1 MRILAVEVAKVGG
14 LPDGRI
20 ELPHG
25 PVAAFAGANGTGK
38 SKLLAC
44 ILAPWTGQVPAPRH
58 EAEMATVLVEMR
70 LSQAER
76 SALESFSRMIG
87 WGEAEVPELV
97 RVGVR
102 RSKLVGNQRFSE
114 PEIAVIAHA
123 WAHSEF
129 LSSQPTLD
137 IIYLPAERRLVE
149 PRGSGIDL
157 NQLSAAI
164 AYQKGAQSREAVN
177 NYGRL
182 DDSEFED
189 FAKALC
195 VAASLPADPES
206 EEGQALAGGR
216 TTWESFQQT
225 VNSLIAPK
233 EILGLTRAHPE
244 QLRIRTPQG
253 DTHAV
258 RDLSSGERQALIIV
272 SRVLRG
278 TTTAP
283 TVLIDEPDAYL
294 HPNLS
299 RRLELALEEGVGPDG
314 QLVVATHS
322 PAILDG
328 MQPNAI
334 LRLEHNG
341 SPRLVA
347 DDRERLDLYR
357 DAGFRSSALTQSDL
371 LVVVEGA
378 SDVSIL
384 TLAIPEL
391 GRAAIHAAG
400 GRAQVVRA
408 VEQLTPFDLPV
419 IGVVDRDL
427 ARSPLPT
434 HVESHIAVWPA
445 ADIEGVY
452 LGSAAALQSM
462 IDHGLVKSE
471 YTRPED
477 LSVVIARLCAEQRE
491 NVLAEIVRADIV
503 SLGGYEWPSPRGLD
517 PLGRLRQAVKELKPV
532 SEDELEL
539 AIARAE
545 TVWGSA
551 QSDLLSVVRG
561 KYILSAFTSEASEM
575 RSGRALLEATARSRP
590 TIVGMD
596 DLAAMVARYLETAP

>member
-1 MRILAVEVAKVGG
+1 MRILAVEADKVGG

-20 ELPHG
+20 ELPNG
-25 PVAAFAGANGTGK
+25 PVAAIAGANGTGK

-44 ILAPWTGQVPAPRH
+44 ILAPWTGQIPAPRD
-58 EAEMATVLVEMR
+58 EAATATVRVEMR

-76 SALESFSRMIG
+76 SALEAFSQTIG
-87 WGEAEVPELV
+87 WGYAEVPEIV

-102 RSKLVGNQRFSE
+102 RSRLIGSQRFSE
-114 PEIAVIAHA
+114 PGSTVLMHA
-123 WAHSEF
+123 WGHSEF

-137 IIYLPAERRLVE
+137 VIYLPAERRLIE
-149 PRGSGIDL
+149 SRGSGIDL
-157 NQLSAAI
+157 TQLSAEN

-189 FAKALC
+189 LAKALC
-195 VAASLPADPES
+195 VAASLPVDPEGA
-206 EEGQALAGGR
+206 EMEGFVSGR

-225 VNSLIAPK
+225 VDSLIAPK
-233 EILGLTRAHPE
+233 QILGLTRTHPD

-253 DTHAV
+253 ATHSI

-278 TTTAP
+278 GDTAP

-328 MQPNAI
+328 IPPGAI

-341 SPRLVA
+341 PPRRVA

-357 DAGFRSSALTQSDL
+357 EAGFRSSALTQSDL
-371 LVVVEGA
+371 LVVVEGT

-391 GRAAIHAAG
+391 SRASIHAAG
-400 GRAQVVRA
+400 GRAQVLRT
-408 VEQLTPFDLPV
+408 VEQLTPFGLPI

-427 ARSPLPT
+427 ARSALPIT
-434 HVESHIAVWPA
+434 VTPHVTVWPA
-445 ADIEGVY
+445 SDIEGVY
-452 LGSAAALQSM
+452 LGSTASLQAM
-462 IDHGLVKSE
+462 IDLGLVKPQ
-471 YTRPED
+471 YTQPDD
-477 LSVVIARLCAEQRE
+477 LTAVISRLCAEQRE
-491 NVLAEIVRADIV
+491 NVLAEIVREDIV
-503 SLGGYEWPSPRGLD
+503 SLGGYEWPSPRGID
-517 PLGRLRQAVKELKPV
+517 PVGRIRNTVKELKPV
-532 SEDELEL
+532 SEDQLDS

-545 TVWGSA
+545 EVWDGA
-551 QSDLLSVVRG
+551 QGDPLSVVRG
-561 KYILSAFTSEASEM
+561 KYILSAFASEVSEM
-575 RSGRALLEATARSRP
+575 KSGRALLEATARSRP
-590 TIVGMD
+590 PIAGIE
-596 DLAAMVARYLETAP
+596 DLAATVARYLEAAP